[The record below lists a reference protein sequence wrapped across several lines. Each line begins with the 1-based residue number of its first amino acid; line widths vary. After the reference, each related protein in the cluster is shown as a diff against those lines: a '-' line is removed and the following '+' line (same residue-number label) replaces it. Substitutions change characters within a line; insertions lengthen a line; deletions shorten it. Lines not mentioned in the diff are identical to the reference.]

1 MEEQLQGLAD
11 WVRNQLLSKKLN
23 SLLGIVLLV
32 LTSAVIAAI
41 TAQFGMKGGIIA
53 LGGIIGLGI
62 VLTSLFN
69 QYIGVY
75 FILILGSLV
84 TYLSKIVD
92 LPFGTSLD
100 LLLVVMTLG
109 VLMKQTYKRDLQFLN
124 TPLTIPIII
133 WIGFNLIQVINPAA
147 VSKLAWVYTV
157 RSMAIL
163 ILLYFIACYAFNSYR
178 RIVNVFKFM
187 LGIAFISALYG
198 MFQEYYGFTQFEL
211 TWLYSDPKRFQLI
224 FQWARLRV
232 FSFFSD
238 PTNYGMFM
246 SYFGV
251 ICTIL
256 IMGPYKLWQKATL
269 GIAALSMFWAI
280 GLAGSRTPVLLVP
293 FGFFIFTL
301 LTLNK
306 KVLLTMCFL
315 ILLGSG
321 FVMKST
327 SSAVL
332 FRIQSAFLIDKSA
345 DTMNVRFRNQKMIQP
360 FIQSHPFGAGL
371 GSAGE
376 WGARFAPDSIL
387 AKFPPDSGLVRIA
400 VELGWIGLIIYCL
413 LLLKII
419 HFSTYCY
426 LRVKHPKVKMIYLAL
441 TIMMFMLILAS
452 YPQEAIVQ
460 LPTSIFF
467 YVSLAI
473 IARLKDFEHQIWQE
487 EADKISINTR

>member
-1 MEEQLQGLAD
+1 MEKQIYGWTD
-11 WVRNQLLSKKLN
+11 WLRNQLISKKLN
-23 SLLGIVLLV
+23 SIVGVILLAVLSTL
-32 LTSAVIAAI
+32 IATI
-41 TAQFGMKGGIIA
+41 TAQFGMKGGIIT
-53 LGGIIGLGI
+53 LGGIIGLGT
-62 VLTSLFN
+62 VLTALFN

-75 FILILGSLV
+75 MILILGSFV
-84 TYLSKIVD
+84 TYLSKIID

-100 LLLVVMTLG
+100 LFLVVMTLG

-124 TPLTIPIII
+124 TPLTIPILI

-157 RSMAIL
+157 RSMAVL
-163 ILLYFIACYAFNSYR
+163 ILLYFIACHAFNSYR
-178 RIVNVFKFM
+178 RIINVFKFM
-187 LGIAFISALYG
+187 LGIAFLSALYG
-198 MFQEYYGFTQFEL
+198 FVQEYIGFTQFEL
-211 TWLYSDPKRFQLI
+211 NWLYSDPKRFQLI

-251 ICTIL
+251 MCTIL
-256 IMGPYKLWQKATL
+256 LIGPYKLWQKAVL

-306 KVLLTMCFL
+306 KVILTMCIL
-315 ILLGSG
+315 IVLGGG

-327 SSAVL
+327 SNAII

-360 FIQSHPFGAGL
+360 FIQRHPFGAGL

-400 VELGWIGLIIYCL
+400 VELGWIGLIIYSL

-473 IARLKDFEHQIWQE
+473 IARLKDFEHEVWQE
-487 EADKISINTR
+487 ESNLNTG

>member
-1 MEEQLQGLAD
+1 MEEQLHRWTD
-11 WVRNQLLSKKLN
+11 WLKNQLLSKKLN
-23 SLLGIVLLV
+23 SFLGLVLLV
-32 LTSAVIAAI
+32 ALSLVIAAI
-41 TAQFGMKGGIIA
+41 TAQFGMKGGVVT
-53 LGGIIGLGI
+53 LGGIVGLGV
-62 VLTSLFN
+62 VLTALFN
-69 QYIGVY
+69 QYIGIY
-75 FILILGSLV
+75 IILILGTFV
-84 TYLSKIVD
+84 TYLSKIID

-100 LLLVVMTLG
+100 LLLVVMSLG
-109 VLMKQTYKRDLQFLN
+109 VLMKQSYRRDLQFLK
-124 TPLTIPIII
+124 TPLTIPILI

-163 ILLYFIACYAFNSYR
+163 ILLYFIACHAFNSYR
-178 RIVNVFKFM
+178 RIVNVYKFM
-187 LGIAFISALYG
+187 LGLAFMSALYG
-198 MFQEYYGFTQFEL
+198 LYQEYVGFTQFEL
-211 TWLYSDPKRFQLI
+211 NWLYSDPKRFQLI

-256 IMGPYKLWQKATL
+256 LIGPYKLWQKALL

-301 LTLNK
+301 LTMNK
-306 KVLLTMCFL
+306 KVILSMCFL
-315 ILLGSG
+315 IVLGSG

-327 SSAVL
+327 NSAVL

-345 DTMNVRFRNQKMIQP
+345 DTMNVRFKNQKMIQP

-400 VELGWIGLIIYCL
+400 VELGWIGLLIYCM

-419 HFSTYCY
+419 HFSTFCY
-426 LRVKHPKVKMIYLAL
+426 LRVKHPKVKMIYLTM

-473 IARLKDFEHQIWQE
+473 IARLKDFEHQVWQE
-487 EADKISINTR
+487 EEAAIHTSS